1 MVKPERLVIA
11 MIALRYGITQS
22 TSEARLRLQKLIYR
36 LQEHGMQ
43 TGYPKPSTNL
53 TYDVYAVLTS
63 QIGEGG
69 WLEKAK
75 ERSFNDRTKA
85 RLAEFDKLKK

>member
-1 MVKPERLVIA
+1 
-11 MIALRYGITQS
+11 
-22 TSEARLRLQKLIYR
+22 
-36 LQEHGMQ
+36 MQ